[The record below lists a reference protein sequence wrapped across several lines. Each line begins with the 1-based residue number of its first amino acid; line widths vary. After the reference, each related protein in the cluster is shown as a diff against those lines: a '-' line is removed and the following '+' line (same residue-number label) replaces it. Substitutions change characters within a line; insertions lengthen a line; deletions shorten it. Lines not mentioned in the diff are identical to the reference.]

1 MKAGGIDLKS
11 VRPLNEINVDSVS
24 DADDEEIVEGEIAG
38 EPCERLALEKEG
50 DVVKRLIDPLLPS
63 TKDVE
68 EHWVRGHLPY
78 RNWCDVCVRAK
89 GREMDHA
96 QDKGGE
102 RKLPEYHFD
111 YCFPGDEMG
120 YKWTVLVGRERMS
133 KSWFA
138 TAVPQKGASGR
149 FATDKCIEFIQENG
163 DEENSILIKT
173 DQEPSIQSLIKD
185 LIDTRKEG
193 KTIPEES
200 PVRSSGS
207 NGVVERGVQEI
218 EGGIRALL
226 LGLQER

>member
-1 MKAGGIDLKS
+1 M
-11 VRPLNEINVDSVS
+11 
-24 DADDEEIVEGEIAG
+24 
-38 EPCERLALEKEG
+38 
-50 DVVKRLIDPLLPS
+50 
-63 TKDVE
+63 
-68 EHWVRGHLPY
+68 PY
-78 RNWCDVCVRAK
+78 RNWCDVCVKAR
-89 GREMDHA
+89 GREMEHA
-96 QDKGGE
+96 KDKGGE

-120 YKWTVLVGRERMS
+120 YKWTVLVGKERMS

-163 DEENSILIKT
+163 DEENSILVKT
-173 DQEPSIQSLIKD
+173 DQEPSIQCLIKD

-226 LGLQER
+226 LGLESRIGRRIDARESIIGFIPEYAAYLLNTLTSGEDEKTPYERMKGKKAIVLGIEFGENSCTKRNGDLSLKR